1 MIYSDPYFFLRDN
14 QYLYKLTNTQFKTLL
29 YRIEEEEKKNIN
41 NNINREINESES
53 GEKYNIKK
61 EILKF
66 NKEPETIKIINK
78 PKILKRNKTVDN
90 GIIKFYNK
98 KYIDKIINED
108 LNKRLK
114 EKYKNRNDKVEKEMI
129 NTITKLNTYK
139 KKDYIFESNN
149 KYFKSYNEK
158 TNENYF
164 KPYSIKKNNDRL
176 KREQLFHKQRFKQ
189 NTNNNEEQGIIL
201 KYQKILEDVYK
212 KEKQ

>member
-1 MIYSDPYFFLRDN
+1 
-14 QYLYKLTNTQFKTLL
+14 
-29 YRIEEEEKKNIN
+29 
-41 NNINREINESES
+41 
-53 GEKYNIKK
+53 
-61 EILKF
+61 
-66 NKEPETIKIINK
+66 
-78 PKILKRNKTVDN
+78 
-90 GIIKFYNK
+90 
-98 KYIDKIINED
+98 
-108 LNKRLK
+108 
-114 EKYKNRNDKVEKEMI
+114 MI